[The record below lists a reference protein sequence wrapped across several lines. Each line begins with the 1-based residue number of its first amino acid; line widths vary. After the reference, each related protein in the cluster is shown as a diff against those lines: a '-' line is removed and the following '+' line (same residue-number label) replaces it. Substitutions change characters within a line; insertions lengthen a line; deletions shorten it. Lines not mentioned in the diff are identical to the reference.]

1 MSFNNFLKFGRNGNE
16 KSADV
21 KAALQKFVIQNLWT
35 NFYEKYLNFC
45 LPYFLCASDG
55 SSFMELFL
63 WQDIFYLH
71 LSVTKWIIFHFK
83 SDTEK
88 MCFSF
93 ERERERE
100 VYNWRLSDQMDPLD
114 SMWNESWNKYFRSKN
129 LTFSLKNVQ
138 YTSLLPAMLV
148 NYDSYDFYAM
158 TMNYPLLM
166 MLIHFI
172 CFSLFLSFF
181 PPARSPFY
189 RLFIKFYETQEY
201 ASQFYLISAHIVLS
215 VCFM

>member
-88 MCFSF
+88 ICFSF

-129 LTFSLKNVQ
+129 FTFSLKNVQ

-181 PPARSPFY
+181 PPARSPF
-189 RLFIKFYETQEY
+189 
-201 ASQFYLISAHIVLS
+201 
-215 VCFM
+215 